1 MKVQLSE
8 KSKAEFV
15 ELIGKDSIKCWFD
28 GDEFVMPSGQG
39 KTAKGIVLGKLMV
52 WQDQQ
57 GKLEDLEKEWLEM
70 NQDLEKSRQVGF
82 EVEAENR
89 NLQKRISKAKEIA
102 DELMQ
107 SIENYKLGEL
117 LEKVLKGD
125 LDEIS
130 KS

>member
-8 KSKAEFV
+8 NSKTEFI
-15 ELIGKDSIKCWFD
+15 ELIAKDSIQCWFD

-52 WQDQQ
+52 WQHLQPKMD
-57 GKLEDLEKEWLEM
+57 ELEKEWLEM
-70 NQDLEKSRQVGF
+70 NQELEKEIQVGF
-82 EVEAENR
+82 EVNKENR
-89 NLQKRISKAKEIA
+89 ELQKRINKALEIA

-107 SIENYKLGEL
+107 NAENYRVGEL
-117 LEKVLKGD
+117 LEKVLKGY
-125 LDEIS
+125 LDEVS